1 MTLRGLAFGAGVVAA
16 NPHASIA
23 GKPFSRG
30 SILSGANNSEIRL
43 ALLASQTLVRESLGR
58 VLSAAGLQVVGLSG
72 DAQEFLHV
80 VDQTRP
86 LAAVIDSAGWLEE
99 VLALVERLKQI
110 HPDVA
115 TLVMSDDIGPGVV
128 DRCFQAGARGCL
140 DKRYTGC
147 DALIDAVAS
156 VARGANIFPAQSF
169 ESLMQKRHEPD
180 SRIRVLGQLSVRE
193 REVLAYISAGAD
205 NLKIASH
212 LGISER
218 TVKAHVSSLYRK
230 LNQENRTQIALLAR
244 ELGVRPPVN
253 V

>member
-1 MTLRGLAFGAGVVAA
+1 MPQTG
-16 NPHASIA
+16 
-23 GKPFSRG
+23 G
-30 SILSGANNSEIRL
+30 SPVTGANNSEVRL
-43 ALLASQTLVRESLGR
+43 ALLAAHALIRESLAR
-58 VLSAAGLQVVGLSG
+58 VLTTAGLQVVGQCG
-72 DAQEFLHV
+72 DTSEFLHII
-80 VDQTRP
+80 DQTRP
-86 LAAVIDSAGWLEE
+86 PAAVIDSGGWLEE
-99 VLALVERLKQI
+99 SLAMVERLKQL
-110 HPDVA
+110 HPDVS
-115 TLVMSDDIGPGVV
+115 TLVLADDIGPGVV

-147 DALIDAVAS
+147 DSLIDAVGS

-169 ESLMQKRHEPD
+169 ESLLQKRQEPD
-180 SRIRVLGQLSVRE
+180 SRVRVLGQLSVRE
-193 REVLAYISAGAD
+193 REVLSYISAGAD

-244 ELGVRPPVN
+244 ELGVRPPMN

>member
-1 MTLRGLAFGAGVVAA
+1 MTGT
-16 NPHASIA
+16 
-23 GKPFSRG
+23 
-30 SILSGANNSEIRL
+30 NNSEVRL
-43 ALLASQTLVRESLGR
+43 ALLTAHALIRESLAR
-58 VLSAAGLQVVGLSG
+58 VLTAAGLQVVGQSG
-72 DAQEFLHV
+72 DTSEFLHII
-80 VDQTRP
+80 DQTRP
-86 LAAVIDSAGWLEE
+86 PAAVIDSGGWLEE
-99 VLALVERLKQI
+99 SLAMVERLKQL
-110 HPDVA
+110 HPDVS
-115 TLVMSDDIGPGVV
+115 TLVLADDIGPGVV
-128 DRCFQAGARGCL
+128 DRCFQAGAKGCL

-147 DALIDAVAS
+147 DALIDAVGS

-169 ESLMQKRHEPD
+169 ESLLQKRQEPD
-180 SRIRVLGQLSVRE
+180 SRVRVLGQLSVRE

-244 ELGVRPPVN
+244 ELGVRPPLN